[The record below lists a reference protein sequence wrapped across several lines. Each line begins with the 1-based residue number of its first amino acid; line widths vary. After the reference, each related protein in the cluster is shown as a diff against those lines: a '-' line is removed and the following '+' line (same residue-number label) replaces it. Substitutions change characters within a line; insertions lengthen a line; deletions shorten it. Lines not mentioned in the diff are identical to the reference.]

1 MSDGGGGSG
10 KLLQSPVRKRL
21 RGTAGGEQN
30 GHEASA
36 IPDYIQVE
44 HLPEWLQ
51 KQIAEGAPGDSTLTP
66 ARVDEVG
73 TLIGE
78 GSAYVLTS

>member
-1 MSDGGGGSG
+1 MSDGGGASS

-21 RGTAGGEQN
+21 RGTGGGEQN
-30 GHEASA
+30 GDQASA
-36 IPDYIQVE
+36 IPDYIKVE

-51 KQIAEGAPGDSTLTP
+51 KQIMEGAPDDATLTP

-73 TLIGE
+73 
-78 GSAYVLTS
+78 A